1 MSWPWRER
9 KEEKEDEE
17 SMPQGPLRI
26 ARRPFSKRPDR
37 HREGVG
43 RLDRC
48 RAYVTRSRVLYLSPE
63 TKKPVKVSVYRR

>member
-26 ARRPFSKRPDR
+26 ARRPFSKRPDS
-37 HREGVG
+37 HREGG
-43 RLDRC
+43 SGAARQM
-48 RAYVTRSRVLYLSPE
+48 
-63 TKKPVKVSVYRR
+63 